1 MTTEIALPSSAGIA
15 TPRPTW
21 LVRDL
26 RSDHA
31 GETGAVWIYRAILA
45 VSRDT
50 EIRAFA
56 TRHLDTEQRH
66 LVQMEAW
73 VPVHQRSR
81 LLPVWRIAGFM
92 TGAIPALLG
101 REWVFHTIEAVETF
115 VDRHYAEQIERLDGM
130 PAFTDL
136 RDLMEACRLDECEH
150 RDEAGR
156 SATSRGGPLLR
167 AWAAIVGTGSAVAV
181 EIVRRV

>member
-1 MTTEIALPSSAGIA
+1 MSTEITLPAPTGIA
-15 TPRPTW
+15 PPRPTW

-31 GETGAVWIYRAILA
+31 GETGAVWIYKAILA
-45 VSRDT
+45 ISRDA
-50 EIRAFA
+50 EVRAFA
-56 TRHLDTEQRH
+56 ERHLETEQKH
-66 LVQMEAW
+66 LAQMEAW

-115 VDRHYAEQIERLDGM
+115 VDRHYAEQVERLHGM
-130 PAFTDL
+130 AAFTDL
-136 RDLMEACRLDECEH
+136 RDLMEACRLEECEH
-150 RDEAGR
+150 RDEAAR
-156 SATSRGGPLLR
+156 SASSPGGLLLR